1 MKNNSFIIIE
11 AAKAGRKKVHPVFA
25 VILAIIFL
33 TLGELFMLFML
44 FLPKAETI
52 FMKGI
57 YDNVRMVLTF
67 GGAIFILFIW
77 VRFVEKRPFSSIGF
91 WKEKWMRK
99 YLKGALIGFVFIST
113 PVILLLLMGSVKLQV
128 QHITSTV
135 IVGIVGSLVA
145 FLIQGATEEIVVRG
159 WLFPVL
165 SVRSRI
171 WIGIVVTS
179 FLFGFLHLLNPGITI
194 LSISNIIL
202 VGVFAAFYVLKD
214 SSLWGICAWH
224 SIWNWAQYNVF
235 GFAVSGMTMYS
246 TPLFKPVTTGSEF
259 LDGGSFGIEGS
270 IITTIMLT
278 IASIVLW
285 RKLWGRKAK
294 QRNFS

>member
-145 FLIQGATEEIVVRG
+145 FLIQGATEEIIVRG

-259 LDGGSFGIEGS
+259 LHGGTFGIEGS

>member
-1 MKNNSFIIIE
+1 M
-11 AAKAGRKKVHPVFA
+11 
-25 VILAIIFL
+25 
-33 TLGELFMLFML
+33 
-44 FLPKAETI
+44 
-52 FMKGI
+52 
-57 YDNVRMVLTF
+57 
-67 GGAIFILFIW
+67 
-77 VRFVEKRPFSSIGF
+77 
-91 WKEKWMRK
+91 
-99 YLKGALIGFVFIST
+99 
-113 PVILLLLMGSVKLQV
+113 LLLLTGNVQLQM
-128 QHITSTV
+128 QHITPTA
-135 IVGIVGSLVA
+135 ILGIVGSLVA

-224 SIWNWAQYNVF
+224 SIWNWAQYNVY
-235 GFAVSGMTMYS
+235 GFAVSGMTIYS
-246 TPLFKPVTTGSEF
+246 TPLFKPATNGPEF
-259 LDGGSFGIEGS
+259 LHGGSFGIEGS

>member
-1 MKNNSFIIIE
+1 MKYGSFNIIE
-11 AAKAGRKKVHPVFA
+11 AAKIGREKVHPIFA

-44 FLPKAETI
+44 FLPKVETT

-57 YDNVRMVLTF
+57 YDNVRMLLTF
-67 GGAIFILFIW
+67 GGAILILFIW

-99 YLKGALIGFVFIST
+99 YLKGALIGFVFISI
-113 PVILLLLMGSVKLQV
+113 PVIFLLLMESVKLQV
-128 QHITSTV
+128 QQITPTV
-135 IVGIVGSLVA
+135 IVGILGSLVA
-145 FLIQGATEEIVVRG
+145 FLIQGATEEIIVRG
-159 WLFPVL
+159 WLLPVL
-165 SVRSRI
+165 SIRSRI
-171 WIGIVVTS
+171 WIAIIVTS

-202 VGVFAAFYVLKD
+202 VGIYAALYVLKED
-214 SSLWGICAWH
+214 GLWGICAWH
-224 SIWNWAQYNVF
+224 SIWNWAQYNVY
-235 GFAVSGMTMYS
+235 GFAVSGTTVYS
-246 TPLFKPVTTGSEF
+246 TPIFKSITNGSEI
-259 LDGGSFGIEGS
+259 LHGGSFGIEGS

-285 RKLWGRKAK
+285 RQLWGRKAK
-294 QRNFS
+294 LRDFR

>member
-1 MKNNSFIIIE
+1 
-11 AAKAGRKKVHPVFA
+11 G
-25 VILAIIFL
+25 
-33 TLGELFMLFML
+33 
-44 FLPKAETI
+44 
-52 FMKGI
+52 
-57 YDNVRMVLTF
+57 NVQLQMQQITPT
-67 GGAIFILFIW
+67 AIF
-77 VRFVEKRPFSSIGF
+77 
-91 WKEKWMRK
+91 
-99 YLKGALIGFVFIST
+99 
-113 PVILLLLMGSVKLQV
+113 
-128 QHITSTV
+128 
-135 IVGIVGSLVA
+135 GIVGSLVA

-224 SIWNWAQYNVF
+224 SLWNWAQFNIY

-246 TPLFKPVTTGSEF
+246 TPLFKPVTNGSEF
-259 LDGGSFGIEGS
+259 LHGGSFGIEGS
-270 IITTIMLT
+270 IITTIMLS

-285 RKLWGRKAK
+285 RQLWGKKSK
-294 QRNFS
+294 QRDVS